1 MEGIVEEEGKTL
13 TLTLSLSGQGR
24 GKFPL
29 PAGGERIKVRGAKI
43 MTNRKQELR
52 DRMRKRLA
60 SLSPADVRAKSAA
73 IEEQCFLQP
82 KLVAAD
88 WVFAYVSQGHEVA
101 TRGLIEQLL
110 VMGKHV
116 CVPKFDE
123 PTRQYVASE
132 LRDFDKELV
141 KGKFGI
147 LEPGSEAVRRVD
159 PRKLDALLVP
169 GLAFDEMGNRLGRGH
184 GFFDRILQKT
194 TGAKLA
200 LAYDFQLVEEVP
212 AEEHDVRMDFIITE
226 TRVINVKRT

>member
-1 MEGIVEEEGKTL
+1 MEGITEEARKTL
-13 TLTLSLSGQGR
+13 TLTLSLAGQGR

-52 DRMRKRLA
+52 DQMRKRLA
-60 SLSPADVRAKSAA
+60 SLSPADMHAKSAA
-73 IEEQCFLQP
+73 IRGQCFLLP
-82 KLVAAD
+82 EFAAAD
-88 WVFAYVSQGHEVA
+88 WVFAYVSRGHEVA

-110 VMGKHV
+110 VTGKHV
-116 CVPKFDE
+116 CVPKYDE

-132 LRDFDKELV
+132 LRDFDRELV

-147 LEPGSEAVRRVD
+147 LEPSSEAVRRVG
-159 PRKLDALLVP
+159 PGKLDALLVP
-169 GLAFDEMGNRLGRGH
+169 GLAFDQKGNRLGRGL

-194 TGAKLA
+194 TGVKLA
-200 LAYDFQLVEEVP
+200 LAYDFQLVDEVP

-226 TRVINVKRT
+226 TRVVNVKRT